1 MNSDLSPAVFVLR
14 NGHVYLQPVTVGA
27 SDADRDQILSGL
39 TAGEVVVEANMQ
51 SLTDGEK
58 VRVLG
63 TG

>member
-1 MNSDLSPAVFVLR
+1 MIARAVQQRPGTGELVTR
-14 NGHVYLQPVTVGA
+14 ALQRP
-27 SDADRDQILSGL
+27 ADRDQILSGL

>member
-1 MNSDLSPAVFVLR
+1 
-14 NGHVYLQPVTVGA
+14 VTVGA

-51 SLTDGEK
+51 SLTDGEQ